1 MRGEH
6 WHLLASLQAG
16 KSDKCIMLIPHTT
29 PPAPHLHVLLQM
41 TSVRPCI
48 DTGSLPSVM
57 HHRTRTTGCSF
68 LKTCQ
73 PDLQQQLTNSI
84 FQKSE
89 SKIRLLSLVFC
100 LGFFL
105 GGWLA

>member
-6 WHLLASLQAG
+6 QHLLASLQAG
-16 KSDKCIMLIPHTT
+16 KSDKCIMLIPSL
-29 PPAPHLHVLLQM
+29 HLRVLLQM
-41 TSVRPCI
+41 TSVRPCT
-48 DTGSLPSVM
+48 DTGSLPGVM

-73 PDLQQQLTNSI
+73 PDLQQQLTISI
-84 FQKSE
+84 FQRSE

-100 LGFFL
+100 LGFFGGG